1 MTPKATRYWTTKK
14 SKAVVEERRA
24 ELDFL
29 IDFANADMTSE
40 ASRHIQ
46 TRILDYLHRHPALHP
61 ENRDWKTD
69 GNPPNIMDALQRH
82 LHSQLGK
89 VIENKKMLW
98 EMPLWEVSGSVLLK
112 LHPIKNRFYERFQLR
127 KVKRGN
133 ETNALKKIMDLWL
146 IEIIRD
152 LDFSPQRFGQCPR
165 CGGFFYNPTER
176 VRTYC
181 STRCANAVRQQ
192 QFRDGRRGKGD

>member
-1 MTPKATRYWTTKK
+1 LR
-14 SKAVVEERRA
+14 
-24 ELDFL
+24 
-29 IDFANADMTSE
+29 
-40 ASRHIQ
+40 
-46 TRILDYLHRHPALHP
+46 RHPALHP
-61 ENRDWKTD
+61 HNRGWKAD
-69 GNPPNIMDALQRH
+69 GQLTNLLSALQKHIRSR
-82 LHSQLGK
+82 LDGI
-89 VIENKKMLW
+89 IENKQMLW
-98 EMPLWEVSGSVLLK
+98 EMPLWEVSGSVLLT

-133 ETNALKKIMDLWL
+133 EINALKKIMDLWL

-165 CGGFFYNPTER
+165 CGGFFYSPTER

-192 QFRDGRRGKGD
+192 QFRDGKRGKDE